1 LIVVL
6 TCRRPGA
13 AYATETI
20 RQINESAPSSEEK
33 VLLSDGPPP
42 EGLEAPPSWRVVE
55 EPRPV
60 IPPQNKHTA
69 WKAFELAF
77 AAKSDLCFFEDD
89 LLLAK
94 NAAARIAR
102 FHVPDDLA
110 FVTFFSTWLTSR
122 QPIGLWRI
130 HAATYVMAQSL
141 KFPLRTVGELLLAR
155 QSPEWHNTKQ
165 GGFDEVLR
173 RFAMARGWR
182 YGIHN
187 PNLVQHVGE
196 TSAVGNG
203 RLSENRVTPNFAG
216 AGTDALAFEG
226 LQREFFL

>member
-1 LIVVL
+1 M
-6 TCRRPGA
+6 
-13 AYATETI
+13 
-20 RQINESAPSSEEK
+20 
-33 VLLSDGPPP
+33 LSDGPPP
-42 EGLEAPPSWRVVE
+42 EGLEAPPGWRVVE

-89 LLLAK
+89 LLLTK

-102 FHVPDDLA
+102 FRVPDDLA
-110 FVTFFSTWLTSR
+110 FVTFFSTWLTNR

-130 HAATYVMAQSL
+130 HAASYIMAQSL
-141 KFPLRTVGELLLAR
+141 KFPLRTVEELLLVR
-155 QSPEWHNTKQ
+155 QSPEWHDMNQ
-165 GGFDEVLR
+165 GGFDEALR
-173 RFAMARGWR
+173 KFAMARGWL

-196 TSAVGNG
+196 ASAVGNG

-216 AGTDALAFEG
+216 VETDALVFEKIQRG
-226 LQREFFL
+226 LFL